1 MPANAVPVNGNNL
14 KDRELQDQVRD
25 ALARYATL
33 RIWGHAL
40 EIQAHDGL
48 VTLSGHVRTLTGK
61 ETAERLVRQV
71 SGVRDVKNELT
82 VDTQLE
88 IAVARAL
95 GENPVTASS
104 FPGIL
109 VGSGFGEIF
118 LKGHVASPQIKETAT
133 EVARG
138 VPGVLRVVN
147 ELLAPVPPEPLTP
160 PSEGLGRSQ

>member
-1 MPANAVPVNGNNL
+1 MPANVVQTL
-14 KDRELQDQVRD
+14 TDRELEDQVRD

-40 EIQAHDGL
+40 DIQSRDGV
-48 VTLSGHVRTLTGK
+48 VTLAGHVRTVTGK

-71 SGVRDVKNELT
+71 EGVRDVVNDLT

-88 IAVARAL
+88 MKVARAL
-95 GENPVTASS
+95 AENPVTVAG

-109 VGSGFGEIF
+109 VGSGFGEVF
-118 LKGHVASPQIKETAT
+118 LKGSVASEEIKETAAA
-133 EVARG
+133 VAAQ

-147 ELLAPVPPEPLTP
+147 ELAAPVPPEPLTP